1 METHKVKGERFFI
14 KVLNTPQ
21 TIGKPKKLYASLPPE
36 GTRTQ

>member
-21 TIGKPKKLYASLPPE
+21 TIEKPKKLYALVSPK
-36 GTRTQ
+36 GIRTQ